1 MLGQHLAW
9 HRLGDLLVV
18 FKLALIVPQE
28 RRRNLPD
35 GGPTTTLNKRSQ
47 HHGLV
52 DVRHPH
58 PMLDEVAERGE
69 DQVCHAIAGFI
80 SGRSKPHASI
90 RGSCHSILA
99 TSKSFNL
106 PRGEL

>member
-1 MLGQHLAW
+1 MMAAQN
-9 HRLGDLLVV
+9 RL
-18 FKLALIVPQE
+18 
-28 RRRNLPD
+28 RRESASNCASWA
-35 GGPTTTLNKRSQ
+35 TTTLNKRSQ